1 MGFEGGGLRVGVG
14 LVTSQYVRRG
24 GVLHGGWGWILT
36 SHCEEM
42 GWGMWLGDWLLT
54 SHRLTRPVSC
64 SRDQI
69 LCKRAAF
76 SGWLA

>member
-1 MGFEGGGLRVGVG
+1 MRRWGGGEGGCGPGGMFVFYMGGGDGYL
-14 LVTSQYVRRG
+14 LPTKRRG
-24 GVLHGGWGWILT
+24 GGGCGPEGWG
-36 SHCEEM
+36 
-42 GWGMWLGDWLLT
+42 WLLT

-64 SRDQI
+64 SRDQM